1 MDTKSIISYY
11 SVFVLW
17 KENNFS
23 WKIGLYEYSKTGTML
38 HPPIKKV
45 KPFDELNVILI
56 KNPILQHSSIRF
68 LTYMESTG
76 FALMKNQ

>member
-17 KENNFS
+17 NDNLFP
-23 WKIGLYEYSKTGTML
+23 WKIGLYEYSKTRTML
-38 HPPIKKV
+38 HPPIKL

-56 KNPILQHSSIRF
+56 KNPILQHSTIRF
-68 LTYMESTG
+68 LKYMERTG